1 MVIRREGMIW
11 LFVLEQ
17 EPKMATF
24 PSFDL
29 MLLKVHQGF
38 GCPTKFSTSQKRAF
52 IDFRQPMDVYVE
64 MKKKI
69 FIEITHALGVEY
81 LDTAEEVL
89 NYLLDME
96 NGYLRVVNNV
106 WTFEADE
113 RQILWEVLAWEIV
126 PYLARRVA
134 FVSLGKVL
142 DGGMPGG
149 RFWYLPGVAPGKEEG
164 PLELPVTQVLN
175 WFMDLVGRPLEQVA
189 DDISRSSSDNDLGES
204 FLRSF
209 NNWRSGRSTP
219 EISKIEQYFNDG
231 VEIRFD
237 NVFELRAGV
246 DALAQYDDAVRYV
259 NRRGLGER
267 ELVHEIPMTAE
278 GRIGS
283 VLNGSASDKEKKYFV
298 ECVERRYSKPSMK
311 LVRQRLRMARMFQD
325 GYVALLKYLC
335 PGVSPVCLDY
345 GKNKVMQ
352 LVDMYRTLANFT
364 NEAWL
369 KKRDEGEDA
378 ENAYF
383 ESSLRPHDRLG
394 RYASIMVSLGPL
406 GEKFTHQG
414 LQERFKEMK
423 PGDALEDQFALSF
436 ADEDDDSRSLKI
448 AERDI
453 RRLDAITGFAK
464 SVSELQ
470 DEMRRGSAWRALQ
483 SVDKFDVIY
492 SVAEALCDSLKVR
505 KYALD
510 RLHELAVTDDE
521 RTRLLVLEL
530 SYLLEGG
537 EKKKSV
543 EWRTRVEMLLAK
555 VDSLSDPGI
564 WKVLLLRLKGLH
576 LVNCNKFD
584 EALRCFKEAFTE
596 TGRAGYGSLR
606 GQLARDCFAIQVSNA
621 WLVENNHEI
630 YYRELLRSGLYE
642 KKLSASAGGVGFDPL
657 KGGVPEI
664 QDIARDVYEYFWK
677 EMYRPYV
684 GLHKK
689 GGYGGSDKEFRKL
702 FDAVTNNDESAML
715 EWYKRNPGKISERMR
730 AVQGDTPLIGL
741 IKTCFGRL
749 EEDKLLD
756 TYGRQLGGMR
766 WLLKGMISFEA
777 NRWERLVV
785 RLVGLCK
792 VSDLIVTDFKGQ
804 NAFMLAVNANRIEIV
819 KAMLEKG
826 VDPDLKD
833 YRGRA
838 ALHECIRM
846 GLSDCARLLIDRGCS
861 VSLTQDSDG
870 LKPIHMA
877 VVFGHADIA
886 QMILSKD
893 PRVIRDMDERRGWTP
908 LEVVQCLLNN
918 DDARRIS
925 EDRIRLG
932 EHKPP
937 SRDDLV
943 AVYDVLKA
951 AEKGRIG

>member
-1 MVIRREGMIW
+1 
-11 LFVLEQ
+11 
-17 EPKMATF
+17 MATF

-52 IDFRQPMDVYVE
+52 IEFRQPMDVYVE
-64 MKKKI
+64 MKVKI
-69 FIEITHALGVEY
+69 VTEITQALGVEY
-81 LDTAEEVL
+81 LDTAEAVL

-126 PYLARRVA
+126 PHLARRVA
-134 FVSLGKVL
+134 FASLGKVL

-175 WFMDLVGRPLEQVA
+175 WFMDLVGRPLEQIA
-189 DDISRSSSDNDLGES
+189 DDVSRSSSDNDLGES

-246 DALAQYDDAVRYV
+246 DVLAQYDDAVRYV
-259 NRRGLGER
+259 NSRGLGER
-267 ELVHEIPMTAE
+267 ELVNEIQMTAE

-383 ESSLRPHDRLG
+383 EKLLMPHDRLG

-414 LQERFKEMK
+414 LQERFKEMR
-423 PGDALEDQFALSF
+423 PGDALEDQFASSF
-436 ADEDDDSRSLKI
+436 ADEDDDSRFLEI

-492 SVAEALCDSLKVR
+492 SVAETLRDSLKVR

-530 SYLLEGG
+530 SYLLEGD
-537 EKKKSV
+537 EKKRSV
-543 EWRTRVEMLLAK
+543 EWRTRVEMLLEK
-555 VDSLSDPGI
+555 VDSLSDLGI
-564 WKVLLLRLKGLH
+564 WKAPLLRLKGLH

-584 EALRCFKEAFTE
+584 EAFRFFKEAFTE
-596 TGRAGYGSLR
+596 TGRTGYGSLR
-606 GQLARDCFAIQVSNA
+606 GQLARECFAIQVSNA

-642 KKLSASAGGVGFDPL
+642 KKLSVSAGGTGFDPL
-657 KGGVPEI
+657 KEEVPEI

-684 GLHKK
+684 GLQKK

-702 FDAVTNNDESAML
+702 FESVLYDDERAML
-715 EWYKRNPGKISERMR
+715 EWYKRNPGRIGERMR
-730 AVQGDTPLIGL
+730 GVQGDTPLIGL
-741 IKTCFGRL
+741 IKACFGVL
-749 EEDKLLD
+749 EEGGLLD
-756 TYGRQLGGMR
+756 AYGRKLGDM
-766 WLLKGMISFEA
+766 WSVWKDMISFEA
-777 NRWERLVV
+777 NRQERLVV

-893 PRVIRDMDERRGWTP
+893 PRVIRDMDEQRGWTP

-925 EDRIRLG
+925 EDRIRSG
-932 EHKPP
+932 GHKPP

-951 AEKGRIG
+951 AEKGHIG

>member
-1 MVIRREGMIW
+1 
-11 LFVLEQ
+11 
-17 EPKMATF
+17 MATF

-52 IDFRQPMDVYVE
+52 IEFRQPMDVYVE
-64 MKKKI
+64 MKVKI
-69 FIEITHALGVEY
+69 VTEITQALGVEY
-81 LDTAEEVL
+81 LDTAEAVL

-113 RQILWEVLAWEIV
+113 RQILWEVLGWEIV

-134 FVSLGKVL
+134 FASLGKVL

-149 RFWYLPGVAPGKEEG
+149 RFWYLPGVAPGKEDG

-237 NVFELRAGV
+237 NVFELRTGV

-364 NEAWL
+364 NKAWL

-383 ESSLRPHDRLG
+383 ESLLMPYDRLG

-406 GEKFTHQG
+406 GEKFTHKG
-414 LQERFKEMK
+414 LQERFKEMR

-436 ADEDDDSRSLKI
+436 TDEDDDPRFAKI
-448 AERDI
+448 IERDI

-464 SVSELQ
+464 NVSELQ
-470 DEMRRGSAWRALQ
+470 DGMRSGSAWRALQ
-483 SVDKFDVIY
+483 SVDRFDVIY
-492 SVAEALCDSLKVR
+492 SVAETCRDSLKVR

-510 RLHELAVTDDE
+510 RLNELAVTDDE

-530 SYLLEGG
+530 SYLLEGD

-543 EWRTRVEMLLAK
+543 EWRARVEMLLAK
-555 VDSLSDPGI
+555 VDSLSDLGI
-564 WKVLLLRLKGLH
+564 WKALLLRLKGLH
-576 LVNCNKFD
+576 LVNCNQFD
-584 EALRCFKEAFTE
+584 EAFRCFKEAFTE

-606 GQLARDCFAIQVSNA
+606 GQLARECFAIQVSNA

-642 KKLSASAGGVGFDPL
+642 KKLSVSAGGAGFDPL
-657 KGGVPEI
+657 KGEVPEI

-684 GLHKK
+684 GLQKK
-689 GGYGGSDKEFRKL
+689 GGYGGSDREFRKL
-702 FDAVTNNDESAML
+702 FESVLYDDENAML
-715 EWYKRNPGKISERMR
+715 EWYKRKPGRVGERMR
-730 AVQGDTPLIGL
+730 DVQGDTPLIGL
-741 IKTCFGRL
+741 IKACFGGL
-749 EEDKLLD
+749 EEGGLLD
-756 TYGRQLGGMR
+756 AYGRKLGEMR
-766 WLLKGMISFEA
+766 WVWRSMISAEA

-785 RLVGLCK
+785 RLVRLCK

-804 NAFMLAVNANRIEIV
+804 NALMLAVNANRVEIV

-838 ALHECIRM
+838 ALHECVRM

-861 VSLTQDSDG
+861 VSLIQDSDG
-870 LKPIHMA
+870 LRPIHMT

-886 QMILSKD
+886 KMIVSKD
-893 PRVIRDMDERRGWTP
+893 PHVISNMDELGRTP
-908 LEVVQCLLNN
+908 LEMANFLLDN
-918 DDARRIS
+918 DDARRFS
-925 EDRIRLG
+925 ENNIRSG
-932 EHKPP
+932 GGKPP

-951 AEKGRIG
+951 AEKGCIG

>member
-1 MVIRREGMIW
+1 
-11 LFVLEQ
+11 
-17 EPKMATF
+17 MATF

-52 IDFRQPMDVYVE
+52 IEFRQPMDVYVE
-64 MKKKI
+64 MKVKI
-69 FIEITHALGVEY
+69 VTEITQALGVEY
-81 LDTAEEVL
+81 LDTAEAVL

-126 PYLARRVA
+126 PHLARRVA
-134 FVSLGKVL
+134 FASLGKVL

-175 WFMDLVGRPLEQVA
+175 WFMDLVGRPLEQIA
-189 DDISRSSSDNDLGES
+189 DDVSRSSSDNDLGES

-246 DALAQYDDAVRYV
+246 DVLAQYDDAVRYV
-259 NRRGLGER
+259 NSRGLGER
-267 ELVHEIPMTAE
+267 ELVNEIQMTAE

-364 NEAWL
+364 NEAWI

-383 ESSLRPHDRLG
+383 EKLLMPHDRLG

-414 LQERFKEMK
+414 LQERFKEMR
-423 PGDALEDQFALSF
+423 PGDALEDQFASSF
-436 ADEDDDSRSLKI
+436 ADEDDDSRFLEI

-492 SVAEALCDSLKVR
+492 SVAETLRDSLKVR

-530 SYLLEGG
+530 SYLLEGD
-537 EKKKSV
+537 EKKRSV
-543 EWRTRVEMLLAK
+543 EWRTRVEMLLEK
-555 VDSLSDPGI
+555 VDSLSDLGI
-564 WKVLLLRLKGLH
+564 WKAPLLRLKGLH

-584 EALRCFKEAFTE
+584 EAFRFFKEAFTE
-596 TGRAGYGSLR
+596 TGRTGYGSLR
-606 GQLARDCFAIQVSNA
+606 GQLARECFAIQVSNA

-642 KKLSASAGGVGFDPL
+642 KKLSVSAGGTGFDPL
-657 KGGVPEI
+657 KEEVPEI

-684 GLHKK
+684 GLQKK

-702 FDAVTNNDESAML
+702 FESVLYDDERAML
-715 EWYKRNPGKISERMR
+715 EWYKRNPGRIGERMR
-730 AVQGDTPLIGL
+730 GVQGDTPLIGL
-741 IKTCFGRL
+741 IKACFGVL
-749 EEDKLLD
+749 EEGGLLD
-756 TYGRQLGGMR
+756 AYGRKLGDM
-766 WLLKGMISFEA
+766 WSVWKDMISFEA
-777 NRWERLVV
+777 NRQERLVV

-893 PRVIRDMDERRGWTP
+893 PRVIRDMDEQRGWTP

-925 EDRIRLG
+925 EDRIRSG
-932 EHKPP
+932 GHKPP

-951 AEKGRIG
+951 AEKGHIG

>member
-11 LFVLEQ
+11 LFVLVQ

-52 IDFRQPMDVYVE
+52 IDFRQPLNVYVE
-64 MKKKI
+64 MKVKI
-69 FIEITHALGVEY
+69 VTEITQALGVES
-81 LDTAEEVL
+81 LDKADEVL
-89 NYLLDME
+89 NYLVDME
-96 NGYLRVVNNV
+96 NGYLRLVNNV

-134 FVSLGKVL
+134 FASLGKVL

-231 VEIRFD
+231 IEIRFD
-237 NVFELRAGV
+237 NVFELREGV
-246 DALAQYDDAVRYV
+246 DALAQCDDAVQYV
-259 NRRGLGER
+259 NKRGLGER

-283 VLNGSASDKEKKYFV
+283 VLNGSASDNEKKCFV
-298 ECVERRYSKPSMK
+298 MCVERRYSKPSMK

-345 GKNKVMQ
+345 EKNKVMQ

-369 KKRDEGEDA
+369 KKRDEGVDA

-383 ESSLRPHDRLG
+383 ENLLMPYDRYG

-414 LQERFKEMK
+414 LQGRFKEMK
-423 PGDALEDQFALSF
+423 PGDVLEDQFALSF
-436 ADEDDDSRSLKI
+436 TDKDDDPRFLRVI
-448 AERDI
+448 ERDV
-453 RRLDAITGFAK
+453 RHLNAITGFAK

-470 DEMRRGSAWRALQ
+470 DRIRGGAAWRALQ

-492 SVAEALCDSLKVR
+492 SVAETCRDSLKVR

-555 VDSLSDPGI
+555 VDSLSELGI
-564 WKVLLLRLKGLH
+564 WKALLIRLKGLH

-584 EALRCFKEAFTE
+584 EASRCFKEAFSE
-596 TGRAGYGSLR
+596 TGRTGYGSLR
-606 GQLARDCFAIQVSNA
+606 GQLARECFAIQVSNA

-630 YYRELLRSGLYE
+630 YYREILRSGVYD
-642 KKLSASAGGVGFDPL
+642 KRLSADGGMGAL
-657 KGGVPEI
+657 RALNGVFPEI
-664 QDIARDVYEYFWK
+664 HDVARDVYEYFWK

-684 GLHKK
+684 GLQKK
-689 GGYGGSDKEFRKL
+689 GGYGGSDKEFREL
-702 FDAVTNNDESAML
+702 FESVLYDDENAML
-715 EWYKRNPGKISERMR
+715 EWYKCNPGRIGERMR
-730 AVQGDTPLIGL
+730 DVQGDTPLIGL
-741 IKTCFGRL
+741 IKACFGGL
-749 EEDKLLD
+749 EEGGLLD
-756 TYGRQLGGMR
+756 AYGRKLGDMR
-766 WLLKGMISFEA
+766 SVWKDMISFEA
-777 NRWERLVV
+777 NRQERLVV

-861 VSLTQDSDG
+861 VSLIQDSDG
-870 LKPIHMA
+870 LRPIHMA

-886 QMILSKD
+886 QMIVSKD
-893 PRVIRDMDERRGWTP
+893 PRAISDMDEWGRTP
-908 LEVVQCLLNN
+908 LEVAQFLLDN
-918 DDARRIS
+918 DDARRFS
-925 EDRIRLG
+925 ENNIRSG
-932 EHKPP
+932 GHKPP

-951 AEKGRIG
+951 AEKEHIG

>member
-1 MVIRREGMIW
+1 
-11 LFVLEQ
+11 
-17 EPKMATF
+17 MATF

-52 IDFRQPMDVYVE
+52 IEFRQPMDVYVE
-64 MKKKI
+64 MKVKI
-69 FIEITHALGVEY
+69 VTEITQALGVEY
-81 LDTAEEVL
+81 LDTAEAVL

-113 RQILWEVLAWEIV
+113 RQILWEVLGWEIV

-134 FVSLGKVL
+134 FASLGKVL

-149 RFWYLPGVAPGKEEG
+149 RFWYLPGVAPGKEDG

-219 EISKIEQYFNDG
+219 EINKIEQYFNDG

-237 NVFELRAGV
+237 NVFELRTGV

-364 NEAWL
+364 NKAWL

-383 ESSLRPHDRLG
+383 ESLLMPHDRLG

-406 GEKFTHQG
+406 GEKFTHKG
-414 LQERFKEMK
+414 LQERFKEMR

-436 ADEDDDSRSLKI
+436 TDEDDDPRFAKI
-448 AERDI
+448 NERDI
-453 RRLDAITGFAK
+453 RRLDAITEFAK
-464 SVSELQ
+464 NVSELQ
-470 DEMRRGSAWRALQ
+470 DGMRSGSAWRALQ

-492 SVAEALCDSLKVR
+492 SVAETCRDSLKVR

-510 RLHELAVTDDE
+510 RLNELAVTDDE

-530 SYLLEGG
+530 SYLLEGD

-543 EWRTRVEMLLAK
+543 EWRTRVEMLLEK
-555 VDSLSDPGI
+555 VDSLSDLGI
-564 WKVLLLRLKGLH
+564 WKALLIRLKGLR

-584 EALRCFKEAFTE
+584 EAFRCFKEAFTE

-606 GQLARDCFAIQVSNA
+606 GQLARECFAIQVSNA

-642 KKLSASAGGVGFDPL
+642 KKLSVSVGRVGFDPL

-664 QDIARDVYEYFWK
+664 QDIARDVYEYFWR

-684 GLHKK
+684 GVQKK

-730 AVQGDTPLIGL
+730 DVQGDTPLIGL

-749 EEDKLLD
+749 DEDKLLD

-785 RLVGLCK
+785 RLIGLCK
-792 VSDLIVTDFKGQ
+792 VSDLIVADFKGQ
-804 NAFMLAVNANRIEIV
+804 NAFMLAVIANRIEIV

-893 PRVIRDMDERRGWTP
+893 PRVISDMDERGWTP
-908 LEVVQCLLNN
+908 LEVAQCLLDN

-925 EDRIRLG
+925 EDRIRSG
-932 EHKPP
+932 GHKPP

>member
-1 MVIRREGMIW
+1 
-11 LFVLEQ
+11 
-17 EPKMATF
+17 
-24 PSFDL
+24 
-29 MLLKVHQGF
+29 
-38 GCPTKFSTSQKRAF
+38 
-52 IDFRQPMDVYVE
+52 MDVYVE
-64 MKKKI
+64 MKVKI
-69 FIEITHALGVEY
+69 VTEITQALGVEY
-81 LDTAEEVL
+81 LDTAEAVL

-126 PYLARRVA
+126 PHLARRVA
-134 FVSLGKVL
+134 FASLGKVL

-175 WFMDLVGRPLEQVA
+175 WFMDLVGRPLEQIA
-189 DDISRSSSDNDLGES
+189 DDVSRSSSDNDLGES

-246 DALAQYDDAVRYV
+246 DVLAQYDDAVRYV
-259 NRRGLGER
+259 NSRGLGER
-267 ELVHEIPMTAE
+267 ELVNEIQMTAE

-364 NEAWL
+364 NEAWI

-383 ESSLRPHDRLG
+383 EKLLMPHDRLG

-414 LQERFKEMK
+414 LQERFKEMR
-423 PGDALEDQFALSF
+423 PGDALEDQFASSF
-436 ADEDDDSRSLKI
+436 ADEDDDSRFLEI

-492 SVAEALCDSLKVR
+492 SVAETLRDSLKVR

-530 SYLLEGG
+530 SYLLEGD
-537 EKKKSV
+537 EKKRSV
-543 EWRTRVEMLLAK
+543 EWRTRVEMLLEK
-555 VDSLSDPGI
+555 VDSLSDLGI
-564 WKVLLLRLKGLH
+564 WKAPLLRLKGLH

-584 EALRCFKEAFTE
+584 EAFRFFKEAFTE
-596 TGRAGYGSLR
+596 TGRTGYGSLR
-606 GQLARDCFAIQVSNA
+606 GQLARECFAIQVSNA

-642 KKLSASAGGVGFDPL
+642 KKLSVSAGGTGFDPL
-657 KGGVPEI
+657 KEEVPEI

-684 GLHKK
+684 GLQKK

-702 FDAVTNNDESAML
+702 FESVLYDDERAML
-715 EWYKRNPGKISERMR
+715 EWYKRNPGRIGERMR
-730 AVQGDTPLIGL
+730 GVQGDTPLIGL
-741 IKTCFGRL
+741 IKACFGVL
-749 EEDKLLD
+749 EEGGLLD
-756 TYGRQLGGMR
+756 AYGRKLGDM
-766 WLLKGMISFEA
+766 WSVWKDMISFEA
-777 NRWERLVV
+777 NRQERLVV

-893 PRVIRDMDERRGWTP
+893 PRVIRDMDEQRGWTP

-925 EDRIRLG
+925 EDRIRSG
-932 EHKPP
+932 GHKPP

-951 AEKGRIG
+951 AEKGHIG

>member
-1 MVIRREGMIW
+1 V
-11 LFVLEQ
+11 Q
-17 EPKMATF
+17 ELKMATF

-52 IDFRQPMDVYVE
+52 IEFRQPMDVYVE
-64 MKKKI
+64 MKVKI
-69 FIEITHALGVEY
+69 VTEITQALGVEY
-81 LDTAEEVL
+81 LDTAEAVL

-126 PYLARRVA
+126 PHLARRVA
-134 FVSLGKVL
+134 FASLGKVL

-175 WFMDLVGRPLEQVA
+175 WFMDLVGRPLEQIA
-189 DDISRSSSDNDLGES
+189 DDVSRSSSDNDLGES

-246 DALAQYDDAVRYV
+246 DVLAQYDDAVRYV
-259 NRRGLGER
+259 NSRGLGER
-267 ELVHEIPMTAE
+267 ELVNEIQMTAE

-383 ESSLRPHDRLG
+383 EKLLMPHDRLG

-414 LQERFKEMK
+414 LQERFKEMR
-423 PGDALEDQFALSF
+423 PGDALEDQFASSF
-436 ADEDDDSRSLKI
+436 ADEDDDSRFLEI

-492 SVAEALCDSLKVR
+492 SVAETLRDSLKVR

-530 SYLLEGG
+530 SYLLEGD
-537 EKKKSV
+537 EKKRSV
-543 EWRTRVEMLLAK
+543 EWRTRVEMLLEK
-555 VDSLSDPGI
+555 VDSLSDLGI
-564 WKVLLLRLKGLH
+564 WKAPLLRLKGLH

-584 EALRCFKEAFTE
+584 EAFRFFKEAFTE
-596 TGRAGYGSLR
+596 TGRTGYGSLR
-606 GQLARDCFAIQVSNA
+606 GQLARECFAIQVSNA

-642 KKLSASAGGVGFDPL
+642 KKLSVSAGGTGFDPL
-657 KGGVPEI
+657 KEEVPEI

-684 GLHKK
+684 GLQKK

-702 FDAVTNNDESAML
+702 FESVLYDDERAML
-715 EWYKRNPGKISERMR
+715 EWYKRNPGRIGERMR
-730 AVQGDTPLIGL
+730 GVQGDTPLIGL
-741 IKTCFGRL
+741 IKACFGVL
-749 EEDKLLD
+749 EEGGLLD
-756 TYGRQLGGMR
+756 AYGRKLGDM
-766 WLLKGMISFEA
+766 WSVWKDMISFEA
-777 NRWERLVV
+777 NRQERLVV

-893 PRVIRDMDERRGWTP
+893 PRVIRDMDEQRGWTP

-925 EDRIRLG
+925 EDRIRSG
-932 EHKPP
+932 GHKPP

-951 AEKGRIG
+951 AEKGHIG

>member
-1 MVIRREGMIW
+1 
-11 LFVLEQ
+11 
-17 EPKMATF
+17 MATF

-52 IDFRQPMDVYVE
+52 IEFRQPMDVYVE
-64 MKKKI
+64 MKVKI
-69 FIEITHALGVEY
+69 VTEITQALGVEY
-81 LDTAEEVL
+81 LDTAEAVL

-126 PYLARRVA
+126 PHLARRVA
-134 FVSLGKVL
+134 FASLGKVL

-175 WFMDLVGRPLEQVA
+175 WFMDLVGRPLEQIA
-189 DDISRSSSDNDLGES
+189 DDVSRSSSDNDLGES

-246 DALAQYDDAVRYV
+246 DVLAQYDDAVRYV
-259 NRRGLGER
+259 NSRGLGER
-267 ELVHEIPMTAE
+267 ELVNEIQMTAE

-383 ESSLRPHDRLG
+383 EKLLMPHDRLG

-414 LQERFKEMK
+414 LQERFKEMR
-423 PGDALEDQFALSF
+423 PGDALEDQFASSF
-436 ADEDDDSRSLKI
+436 ADEDDDSRFLEI

-492 SVAEALCDSLKVR
+492 SVAETLRDSLKVR

-530 SYLLEGG
+530 SYLLEGD
-537 EKKKSV
+537 EKKRSV
-543 EWRTRVEMLLAK
+543 EWRTRVEMLLEK
-555 VDSLSDPGI
+555 VDSLSDLGI
-564 WKVLLLRLKGLH
+564 WKAPLLRLKGLH

-584 EALRCFKEAFTE
+584 EAFRFFKEAFTE
-596 TGRAGYGSLR
+596 TGRTGYGSLR
-606 GQLARDCFAIQVSNA
+606 GQLARECFAIQVSNA

-642 KKLSASAGGVGFDPL
+642 KKLSVSAGGTGFDPL
-657 KGGVPEI
+657 KEEVPEI

-684 GLHKK
+684 GLQKK

-702 FDAVTNNDESAML
+702 FESVLYDDERAML
-715 EWYKRNPGKISERMR
+715 EWYKRNPGRIGERMR
-730 AVQGDTPLIGL
+730 GVQGDTPLIGL
-741 IKTCFGRL
+741 IKACFGVL
-749 EEDKLLD
+749 EECGLLD
-756 TYGRQLGGMR
+756 AYGRKLGDM
-766 WLLKGMISFEA
+766 WSVWKDMISFEA
-777 NRWERLVV
+777 NRQERLVV

-893 PRVIRDMDERRGWTP
+893 PRVIRDMDEQRGWTP

-925 EDRIRLG
+925 EDRIRSG
-932 EHKPP
+932 GHKPP

-951 AEKGRIG
+951 AEKGHIG